1 MNYLERH
8 IEHTSGMYS
17 LFSWLL
23 EQENKGYS
31 HFIHNQTV
39 YLNQNLSKYFG
50 IGVGKNKKKKTELFF
65 ACQPIESE
73 WLSLIKWKKIS
84 LNIEKQILFL
94 VSDVVKG
101 DEQSIP
107 DIPSFILAI
116 YVDTEEKMNLISSK
130 KELSCREYFIDEYD
144 NIQVNFHKL
153 IFQIPVE
160 AALNIEQN
168 NQELFDYAKMIHQK
182 EQQSEIYSNKPN
194 FIGDIAQIEGTDSIL
209 KKWKENKV

>member
-1 MNYLERH
+1 MVKTKR
-8 IEHTSGMYS
+8 
-17 LFSWLL
+17 
-23 EQENKGYS
+23 
-31 HFIHNQTV
+31 
-39 YLNQNLSKYFG
+39 
-50 IGVGKNKKKKTELFF
+50 KKQSFF